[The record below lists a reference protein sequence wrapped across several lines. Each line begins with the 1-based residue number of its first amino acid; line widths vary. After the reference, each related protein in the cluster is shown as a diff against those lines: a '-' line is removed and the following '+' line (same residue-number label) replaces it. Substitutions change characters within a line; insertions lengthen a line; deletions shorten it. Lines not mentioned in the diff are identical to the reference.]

1 MAARALQDN
10 LGRLRWLAIVVIAL
24 NLVHVLVFQ
33 VSGASPNPV
42 VQGWKSG
49 IVLAHLGMAGVMG
62 ALLLALRSAA
72 RARPGIRRLLHRAV
86 EIAGC
91 LGGMGFA
98 ILLVAIDQVITPSIT
113 PYLVASV
120 LAGSLLLLRPWFA
133 LLLSMA
139 SGGAFWW
146 AMGVAQADPVLRLT
160 NRVNGVTTASIGLL
174 LSVIFWRKFVSH
186 ETLVTELKASRA
198 ELLRH
203 QVELEH
209 QARHDGLT
217 GLQTRLEFRR
227 RTEHELALAQRHGQ
241 ETSLILIDLDLFKRI
256 NDTWGHPVGDAVL
269 VAVARAL
276 CNGVRSTDLVA
287 RLGGEEFII
296 LLPCT
301 LVDAA
306 VVLAERLREQV
317 LALDCAPVDWP
328 ISASFGVASLPGGL
342 IGSVSEQHDLLYA
355 AADSALYASKRL
367 GRNRVELA

>member
-1 MAARALQDN
+1 MHPVLHRIHASCRRWLVVAPAMAERALQDN

-33 VSGASPNPV
+33 VSGASPDPV
-42 VQGWKSG
+42 VQGWKSS

-72 RARPGIRRLLHRAV
+72 RARPDIRRQLHRAV
-86 EIAGC
+86 EVAGC

-98 ILLVAIDQVITPSIT
+98 ILLVAIDQAITPSIT
-113 PYLVASV
+113 PYLVASM

-133 LLLSMA
+133 LLLSVA

-146 AMGVAQADPVLRLT
+146 AMGVAQVDPVLCLT

-174 LSVIFWRKFVSH
+174 LAVIFWRKFVSH
-186 ETLVTELKASRA
+186 ETLVTELEASRA

-227 RTEHELALAQRHGQ
+227 STEHELALAQYHGQ
-241 ETSLILIDLDLFKRI
+241 ETSLILVDLDLFKRI
-256 NDTWGHPVGDAVL
+256 NDTCGHPVGDAVL

-276 CNGVRSTDLVA
+276 CEGGAARISWGASAARNSSSCCRARWWTRPSCWPNACANRCSRWTAHPWTGRS
-287 RLGGEEFII
+287 
-296 LLPCT
+296 
-301 LVDAA
+301 
-306 VVLAERLREQV
+306 
-317 LALDCAPVDWP
+317 APA
-328 ISASFGVASLPGGL
+328 SASPACR
-342 IGSVSEQHDLLYA
+342 
-355 AADSALYASKRL
+355 AD
-367 GRNRVELA
+367 